1 MQCSEQ
7 SEHIISDQNLLW
19 SEEHLEEW
27 KQYSEHEHII
37 SDQNAHRSEEQ
48 QVQGKHCSAHG
59 QAGGNVVLQVLRK
72 IIGYYDK
79 IRLANVES
87 NI

>member
-7 SEHIISDQNLLW
+7 SEHIISDQNLHCL
-19 SEEHLEEW
+19 EEHLEEG

-37 SDQNAHRSEEQ
+37 SDQNAHRSDEQ
-48 QVQGKHCSAHG
+48 QVEGKHCSAHG

-72 IIGYYDK
+72 ILGYYDK